1 MKTKARLIKA
11 AAIVNYAFTAL
22 WFVVTACFFALSNNL
37 YWMFLVFA
45 LATLYTGFVT
55 MSVKDNMT
63 GVNLSK
69 KENTKL
75 LVCWILSI
83 LSPASFVLLAIA
95 YFYKKEDSEKTE
107 TPATESKQNET
118 KAADTVKEE
127 KAAEATIKTIPV
139 VPADS
144 EEAEK
149 AKPVNVAQEKQSK
162 GKPFYKKASFITMCA
177 SFLLIFVFGFS
188 GMCFET

>member
-75 LVCWILSI
+75 LVC
-83 LSPASFVLLAIA
+83 
-95 YFYKKEDSEKTE
+95 
-107 TPATESKQNET
+107 
-118 KAADTVKEE
+118 
-127 KAAEATIKTIPV
+127 
-139 VPADS
+139 
-144 EEAEK
+144 
-149 AKPVNVAQEKQSK
+149 
-162 GKPFYKKASFITMCA
+162 
-177 SFLLIFVFGFS
+177 
-188 GMCFET
+188 